1 MWRATF
7 RLDKSEQGAL
17 SACGEVSSLL
27 RGCSP
32 LVLLSRFFR
41 SSSGNVYEERGRYP
55 PSPPPRVSLNGEY
68 GGGETIFVAR
78 RYYGN
83 TNLSIG
89 RIELFT
95 ETSSVRLE
103 GCSIRNFHP
112 RLFFPVIIIVE
123 SRQLSKRKVRDD
135 TTFRDIRKIHRPY
148 SNGGGETIRIICK
161 QKKKKNCE
169 GIIKTK
175 GIERDIRKD
184 EERWPCLRQKGG
196 AAAGR
201 KPRNYTNFQILS
213 GAVPRNGSR
222 RDPFGLRSVSRK
234 IR

>member
-1 MWRATF
+1 MCTKKEE
-7 RLDKSEQGAL
+7 DI
-17 SACGEVSSLL
+17 LL
-27 RGCSP
+27 
-32 LVLLSRFFR
+32 
-41 SSSGNVYEERGRYP
+41 
-55 PSPPPRVSLNGEY
+55 PPPRVSLNGEY

-135 TTFRDIRKIHRPY
+135 TTFRDIRKIHRPH
-148 SNGGGETIRIICK
+148 SNGGGETIRIICE
-161 QKKKKNCE
+161 QKKKK
-169 GIIKTK
+169 K
-175 GIERDIRKD
+175 
-184 EERWPCLRQKGG
+184 L
-196 AAAGR
+196 
-201 KPRNYTNFQILS
+201 
-213 GAVPRNGSR
+213 
-222 RDPFGLRSVSRK
+222 
-234 IR
+234 